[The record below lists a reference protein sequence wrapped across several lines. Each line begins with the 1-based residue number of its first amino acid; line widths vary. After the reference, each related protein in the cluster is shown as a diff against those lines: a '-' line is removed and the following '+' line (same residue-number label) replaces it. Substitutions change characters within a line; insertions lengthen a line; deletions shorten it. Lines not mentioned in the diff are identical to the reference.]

1 VLKNSHYHTRPF
13 QSFIQTRTT
22 PDLTR
27 MRSINSKEQKLLRRV
42 GVKQN
47 RNHRAFEVALIIRAA
62 AAAVVD
68 VK

>member
-1 VLKNSHYHTRPF
+1 
-13 QSFIQTRTT
+13 
-22 PDLTR
+22 
-27 MRSINSKEQKLLRRV
+27 MRSINCKEQKLLRRA